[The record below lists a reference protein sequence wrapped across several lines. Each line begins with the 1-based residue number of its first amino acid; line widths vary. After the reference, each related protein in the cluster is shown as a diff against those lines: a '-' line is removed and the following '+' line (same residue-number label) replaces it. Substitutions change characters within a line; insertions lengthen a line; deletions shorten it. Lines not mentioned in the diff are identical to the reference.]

1 MGIYAS
7 ADLIWGV
14 VVTAYD
20 TNGEP
25 RQVTYDAGPEEG
37 TITTWVY
44 SEDGDGWNDELL
56 EGTRL
61 EWVQIGHYE
70 DDSPKVILTLKDSKR
85 YTADCWDSTVIN
97 PRNDLLWEPAEKQVK
112 KGGDEAI
119 SLGLPDLRDGEWHLI
134 AGMG

>member
-1 MGIYAS
+1 MGINAS

-14 VVTAYD
+14 IVKAYD
-20 TNGEP
+20 IVGEP
-25 RQVTYDAGPEEG
+25 RTTTYDAGPEEG

-44 SEDGDGWNDELL
+44 SEEAGWNDELL

-61 EWVQIGHYE
+61 EWVQVGHYGDPE
-70 DDSPKVILTLKDSKR
+70 PKAILTLKDSKR
-85 YTADCWDSTVIN
+85 FSADCWDAQAIN

-119 SLGLPDLRDGEWHLI
+119 SLGLPDLRDGEWYLI